1 MTKLIRVFVIFL
13 LVSIS
18 YSQESTD
25 QKSTA
30 DESEKKILEPIPV
43 TEITSR
49 ADETLISLN
58 KILADTEPIA
68 SVTTIEEDLPKTL
81 DSLETLHANPRL
93 KELENL
99 NVRML
104 QNLSQEWSLYSKQ
117 LDRWKETLQ
126 SRSQDLEKLSHNL
139 KEMTDI
145 WKLTEENAVN
155 EKAPRA
161 IRERVKSTLKEIS
174 TIDKKVSP
182 RLNTVLVLQNKIS
195 NVQIKINDLLS
206 KIKITEQETRNQL
219 FVIDSPT
226 LWEAFQAD
234 RDSLQFTS
242 QFQDSWTE
250 LIRSNIAFLTMNEN
264 RFYLHL
270 AIYIILIILM
280 LYLNQRNK
288 RDNLFNEDDKALKAS
303 AYFVSRPFS
312 AALLMALILSVWIY
326 PEGTSAVSD
335 FIMFL
340 FLIP

>member
-234 RDSLQFTS
+234 SDSLQF
-242 QFQDSWTE
+242 SW
-250 LIRSNIAFLTMNEN
+250 IFLYQE
-264 RFYLHL
+264 
-270 AIYIILIILM
+270 
-280 LYLNQRNK
+280 
-288 RDNLFNEDDKALKAS
+288 
-303 AYFVSRPFS
+303 
-312 AALLMALILSVWIY
+312 
-326 PEGTSAVSD
+326 
-335 FIMFL
+335 
-340 FLIP
+340 